1 MNNSCK
7 IAAGRSPE
15 RFFRNYGFAGQAK
28 ISVYYAVFSSFSCT
42 DASSSGRCRKSFNDP
57 RNRAAAKKHHRPV
70 RDLKFYDIIMIKRL
84 NRIIIPTTIYM
95 QVPKNGNGG
104 IAIGQSKA

>member
-15 RFFRNYGFAGQAK
+15 RFFRNYGFAGQTK
-28 ISVYYAVFSSFSCT
+28 ISVYYAVFLHFRTPMLLRVKMPEILQHPAKSC
-42 DASSSGRCRKSFNDP
+42 SRE
-57 RNRAAAKKHHRPV
+57 KHHRPI
-70 RDLKFYDIIMIKRL
+70 RDLKFYDIIMTKRL

-104 IAIGQSKA
+104 ILIGQSKA

>member
-7 IAAGRSPE
+7 IAVGCSPE
-15 RFFRNYGFAGQAK
+15 RFFRNYGFIARAGQNVGLYRRFLFFVRRCFFA
-28 ISVYYAVFSSFSCT
+28 
-42 DASSSGRCRKSFNDP
+42 GRCRKSFNDT
-57 RNRAAAKKHHRPV
+57 RNRAAAKKHRRPI

>member
-28 ISVYYAVFSSFSCT
+28 ISVYNAVFFFSYADPSSRE
-42 DASSSGRCRKSFNDP
+42 DAGNPSMTREIALPRKNIADRSAISNF
-57 RNRAAAKKHHRPV
+57 
-70 RDLKFYDIIMIKRL
+70 MI
-84 NRIIIPTTIYM
+84 
-95 QVPKNGNGG
+95 
-104 IAIGQSKA
+104 

>member
-28 ISVYYAVFSSFSCT
+28 NKSVYYAVFFCMPT
-42 DASSSGRCRKSFNDP
+42 LLRGKMPEILQCHAKS
-57 RNRAAAKKHHRPV
+57 RAAAKNHHRPI
-70 RDLKFYDIIMIKRL
+70 RGLKFYDIIMIKRL
-84 NRIIIPTTIYM
+84 NRIIIPQLYICRYL
-95 QVPKNGNGG
+95 KRKRRE
-104 IAIGQSKA
+104 S

>member
-28 ISVYYAVFSSFSCT
+28 ISVYNAVFFFSCA
-42 DASSSGRCRKSFNDP
+42 DASSREDAGNPSTPREIVFPRKTSQTDP
-57 RNRAAAKKHHRPV
+57 RSQI
-70 RDLKFYDIIMIKRL
+70 L
-84 NRIIIPTTIYM
+84 
-95 QVPKNGNGG
+95 
-104 IAIGQSKA
+104 